1 MLRWYEFW
9 VKKRM
14 TTIVNLNNI
23 GKTTE
28 ERREAIMWLYTKYGP
43 TIQGKWKVRG
53 LSEVVFKE
61 DKHATYFSLRF
72 A

>member
-1 MLRWYEFW
+1 
-9 VKKRM
+9 M
-14 TTIVNLNNI
+14 TVVDLNKI
-23 GKTTE
+23 GRTPE

-43 TIQGKWKVRG
+43 INEGMWKVRG

-61 DKHATYFSLRF
+61 DKHATYFCLRF

>member
-1 MLRWYEFW
+1 
-9 VKKRM
+9 M
-14 TTIVNLNNI
+14 TTIVDLNNI
-23 GKTTE
+23 GKTPDD
-28 ERREAIMWLYTKYGP
+28 RLEAIIWLYKKYGP
-43 TIQGKWKVRG
+43 TNKGMWEVRG